1 MIRRPPRS
9 TLFPY
14 TTLFR
19 SQFVP
24 VAGQTATDSGTTACH
39 NAGTPPANH
48 PPTAVPGGPY
58 SGSEGA
64 AVAFNGGGPPG
75 PAGGAPPHAGGFGAG
90 PPRPGAPPGHT
101 PPRQ

>member
-64 AVAFNGGGPPG
+64 AGAVNGGGSSDPDG
-75 PAGGAPPHAGGFGAG
+75 DALTHAGSFGDGTTGTRAT
-90 PPRPGAPPGHT
+90 PRPRHAG
-101 PPRQ
+101 